1 MQPVN
6 DGDIVPG
13 FVEDEAAA
21 RSKLDELKGPGR
33 PRPSLAFASLSDLFD
48 MVKKQVDEYAVNVG
62 RMREAQSTYFKSRT
76 KADLLVAK
84 SFERTVD
91 AQTQKILDLVRGR
104 R

>member
-1 MQPVN
+1 
-6 DGDIVPG
+6 
-13 FVEDEAAA
+13 
-21 RSKLDELKGPGR
+21 
-33 PRPSLAFASLSDLFD
+33 